1 MSMHAAKGLT
11 AEAVIVAACD
21 DQLMPGQTES
31 KRQLDDERR
40 LLYVSLTRAKHF
52 LFVTFARK
60 RLGRQSYMMG
70 VAEDRSYTRFLQDYL
85 PPTAH

>member
-31 KRQLDDERR
+31 KRRARR
-40 LLYVSLTRAKHF
+40 RAAPALRLLTRAKHF
-52 LFVTFARK
+52 LFATSARK
-60 RLGRQSYMMG
+60 DSAVR
-70 VAEDRSYTRFLQDYL
+70 AT
-85 PPTAH
+85 